1 MVKINLEIK
10 KKDLWLVSAIFVFM
24 LGIGL
29 VIGFGSNSP
38 TIMGHDFGEIDG
50 LQDALNTKQANITG
64 SCPPGQSIRVI
75 DPITG
80 GVSCEVDDSTTLVD
94 TNCATSGTCGQICIS
109 GDCKSSFP
117 SISSCIYIDRIFQ
130 TGDACWMQG
139 YCKYCTAEKTWAD
152 CTIHHSASGNCGL

>member
-10 KKDLWLVSAIFVFM
+10 KKDLWLVSAIFVFI

-50 LQDALNTKQANITG
+50 LQNALNAKQAKITG

-80 GVSCEVDDSTTLVD
+80 GVSCEFDNSGSGTDTT
-94 TNCATSGTCGQICIS
+94 CATSGTCGQVCIGTNCKGAWEGAICEWQS
-109 GDCKSSFP
+109 RRYS
-117 SISSCIYIDRIFQ
+117 
-130 TGDACWMQG
+130 TGSVCMIQG
-139 YCKYCTAEKTWAD
+139 YCKYCNINGHWAD
-152 CTIHHSASGNCGL
+152 CTIHHHTDGNSC